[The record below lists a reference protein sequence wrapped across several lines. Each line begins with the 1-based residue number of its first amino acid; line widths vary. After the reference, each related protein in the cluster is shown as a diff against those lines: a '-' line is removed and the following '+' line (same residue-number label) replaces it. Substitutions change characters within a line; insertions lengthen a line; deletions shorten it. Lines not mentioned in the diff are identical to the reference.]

1 MNIPSSSSQSRLARL
16 AQLVV
21 QDPGNVLLLADASE
35 AALAAGDLESAER
48 YLTAG
53 HHAEP
58 HKPAWRYRLANLR
71 IAQRRLPEAREIL
84 SSLQSEGPPHPS
96 ISHNLA
102 YVSLLAGDFEAS
114 AQILQPWI
122 SGASPSGPQAGA
134 IQSLWLQ
141 AMHHADRLNEA
152 WAWVEALPEGAL
164 TEQAAGVAALIAVDR
179 SRLDAAER
187 MSSKALRAD
196 PGHVEALIARAC
208 VLMGKGQTQAA
219 RAALDVAVQK
229 APHQARAWSTLG
241 FVDILEMKPEL
252 ACAHFEK
259 AVSAA
264 PDDATSFQGLGWAC
278 ILQSDLQGAAHA
290 FERAVELDPEWGEGH
305 GGLAVALAMAG
316 QDAQS
321 QTHVEKARNLQRG
334 SVAARY
340 AKAIMS
346 GQPEGLQGV
355 QRLAQQIIG
364 KLAANRARPDVDD
377 SGSCD

>member
-1 MNIPSSSSQSRLARL
+1 MNISSPSGLSRLARL

-35 AALAAGDLESAER
+35 AALEAGDFEIAER
-48 YLTAG
+48 YLAAG
-53 HHAEP
+53 QNADP

-84 SSLQSEGPPHPS
+84 NSLQSEGPPHPS

-102 YVSLLAGDFEAS
+102 YVSLLEGDFAAS

-122 SGASPSGPQAGA
+122 SGASPSGPRVGA
-134 IQSLWLQ
+134 IQSLWLR
-141 AMHHADRLNEA
+141 AMHHADRLDEA

-179 SRLDAAER
+179 SRLDVAER

-196 PGHVEALIARAC
+196 PGHVEALVARAC
-208 VLMGKGQTQAA
+208 VLMGKGQTRAA
-219 RAALDVAVQK
+219 RAALDLAVQK

-241 FVDILEMKPEL
+241 FVDILEMKTEL
-252 ACAHFEK
+252 ARAHFEK
-259 AVSAA
+259 AVGTAA
-264 PDDATSFQGLGWAC
+264 DDAGSFQGLGWAC
-278 ILQSDLQGAAHA
+278 ILQNDLQGAAHA
-290 FERAVELDPEWGEGH
+290 FERAVELAPEWGESH
-305 GGLAVALAMAG
+305 GGLAVVLAMAG

-321 QTHVEKARNLQRG
+321 QAHAEKARNLQPG
-334 SVAARY
+334 SVSARY

-346 GQPEGLQGV
+346 GQPEGLQGM
-355 QRLAQQIIG
+355 QRLAQQIVG
-364 KLAANRARPDVDD
+364 KLAANRARRGPDD
-377 SGSCD
+377 SGAGG